1 MNELNEFKEYVEEQ
15 RHLCYGVEGGTPGVH
30 GRIARQYDFLLETI
44 DTYQEIEQKKRR
56 ERMAEFDTLGARQEP
71 QDEARAVA
79 TDWKGDPLYKGDTVY
94 TTDLGLVHEDQ
105 IIDYV
110 NENYRKIN
118 IGGF

>member
-1 MNELNEFKEYVEEQ
+1 LGILRGDYMN
-15 RHLCYGVEGGTPGVH
+15 
-30 GRIARQYDFLLETI
+30 DF
-44 DTYQEIEQKKRR
+44 DS
-56 ERMAEFDTLGARQEP
+56 LGARQQPEIEP
-71 QDEARAVA
+71 NQIDV
-79 TDWKGDPLYKGDTVY
+79 DWNGEPLYKGDIVY

>member
-1 MNELNEFKEYVEEQ
+1 MN
-15 RHLCYGVEGGTPGVH
+15 
-30 GRIARQYDFLLETI
+30 DF
-44 DTYQEIEQKKRR
+44 DS
-56 ERMAEFDTLGARQEP
+56 LGARQQPEIEP
-71 QDEARAVA
+71 NQIDV
-79 TDWKGDPLYKGDTVY
+79 DWNGEPLYKGDIVY